1 MSNKAFSLQGF
12 LTYLLL
18 LTYIQVGVRI
28 LACVGHVC
36 ALRVCVKRMYA
47 CKRVQN
53 NTRYSGTKCST
64 TIYGVVVLK
73 YPSM

>member
-28 LACVGHVC
+28 LAPVGHTY
-36 ALRVCVKRMYA
+36 ALCVCVKRMYA
-47 CKRVQN
+47 HKRTGN
-53 NTRYSGTKCST
+53 NTRYSDTRCST
-64 TIYGVVVLK
+64 TI
-73 YPSM
+73 

>member
-18 LTYIQVGVRI
+18 LTYIHVGVRM

-36 ALRVCVKRMYA
+36 AYRVCVRRMYA
-47 CKRVQN
+47 RKRVQN
-53 NTRYSGTKCST
+53 NTRYSDTRCSA
-64 TIYGVVVLK
+64 TI
-73 YPSM
+73 

>member
-18 LTYIQVGVRI
+18 LTYIHVGVRI

-36 ALRVCVKRMYA
+36 AYRVCVRRMYA
-47 CKRVQN
+47 RKRTCN

-64 TIYGVVVLK
+64 TI
-73 YPSM
+73 